1 MLVTLVQWLI
11 FTQNFTIPHSLVLVL
26 ILKIFYNPCQTSSNT
41 TSSPHCLIS
50 FFLSFHCL
58 PYTPTSFAPPSL
70 SSRCISFFASPIR
83 ISPNRFSFHLV
94 EFFQLYIY
102 IYVCTMPYLPAVSTL
117 LSVRHI
123 SPPRYLDRDSIPIVS
138 LHSFSWK
145 FSYFSFASSFISR
158 LLPGVPCFS
167 SVSDGSA
174 HVHRQRFFV
183 IFEKFQVPI
192 SRVLQFFR
200 EINFLAPQ
208 SIQELTMIINDRNV
222 FKFLAVRHP
231 FERIVSSYR

>member
-102 IYVCTMPYLPAVSTL
+102 IYICVYYA
-117 LSVRHI
+117 LS
-123 SPPRYLDRDSIPIVS
+123 SGG
-138 LHSFSWK
+138 LHSSFRSTYFAAAISRPWFHTNRLSPFFQLKIFLFFVRELFHFSPLARRAMFFLCFWWQRARPQAK
-145 FSYFSFASSFISR
+145 VFRNFRKISSPHIQSFA
-158 LLPGVPCFS
+158 
-167 SVSDGSA
+167 
-174 HVHRQRFFV
+174 
-183 IFEKFQVPI
+183 IFQG
-192 SRVLQFFR
+192 
-200 EINFLAPQ
+200 N
-208 SIQELTMIINDRNV
+208 
-222 FKFLAVRHP
+222 KFLGPAKYSGVNDDN
-231 FERIVSSYR
+231 